1 MRKYLRVVGAG
12 LATVALAAGVA
23 ACGSGGETGST
34 SGGTSGATEATESTA
49 DVSGPAFKLGAIC
62 SCSGAQ
68 AAALGDLGKVSE
80 AWAESVNANGGIN
93 GHPVE
98 MTVYDDGGDPATALK
113 QVKQLV
119 EEDKVQ
125 AIVGNDSL
133 QDVAWAE
140 YVAKKGVPVI
150 GGLTSSIPF
159 LTNPDFFASGAGIPV
174 MIVGMEA
181 IAKEQ
186 GMKKFGIMYCAETP
200 VCAQV
205 VPLGELAAQLN
216 GLEFTSAKVS
226 ATQPSYAAQCLQ
238 FKEEGV
244 EAISISHNADVIQR
258 IVEACHQQG
267 FEPALIAEGPTAAGS
282 WLDVPVFNESFFSAP
297 NANYA
302 DTSVPAVA
310 EFHEGLEEFAPDVLD
325 GSFSYTTINPWI
337 SGKYFQEA
345 AETGN
350 LSPSSTPAQVTAAM
364 PKLNGTEIDGLAPPL
379 VITKGQPVFT
389 PCYFKFQLKD
399 GEFVSLDEGKTSCL
413 SEEETET
420 LVTTLAKAFG

>member
-1 MRKYLRVVGAG
+1 MRKHLRTVGAG
-12 LATVALAAGVA
+12 LAAVALAVGVA
-23 ACGSGGETGST
+23 ACGSGSDTGST
-34 SGGTSGATEATESTA
+34 GGGTTGGTESTEA
-49 DVSGPAFKLGAIC
+49 ATELSGPAFKLGAIC

-80 AWAESVNANGGIN
+80 VWAESVNANGGIN

-98 MTVYDDGGDPATALK
+98 MVVYDDGGDPATALK
-113 QVKQLV
+113 QVKQMV
-119 EEDKVQ
+119 EQDKVQ

-159 LTNPDFFASGAGIPV
+159 LSNPDFFASGAGIPV

-186 GMKKFGIMYCAETP
+186 GKKKFGIMYCAETP

-216 GLEFTSAKVS
+216 GIEFTSAKVS
-226 ATQPSYAAQCLQ
+226 ATQPSYAAQCLA
-238 FKEEGV
+238 FKDEGV
-244 EAISISHNADVIQR
+244 EAISISHNADVVQR
-258 IVEACHQQG
+258 ILEACKQQG
-267 FEPALIAEGPTAAGS
+267 FEPAVIAEGPTAAS
-282 WLDVPVFNESFFSAP
+282 TQLDVPVFNEAFFSSP
-297 NANYA
+297 NANYV
-302 DTSVPAVA
+302 DTSIPAVA
-310 EFHEGLEEFAPDVLD
+310 EFHEALEEYAPDVLD
-325 GSFSYTTINPWI
+325 GSFSYTTLNPWV

-345 AETGN
+345 AEAGN

-364 PKLNGTEIDGLAPPL
+364 PKINGTEIDGLAPAL
-379 VITKGQPVFT
+379 SITKGNPVFT

-399 GEFVSLDEGKTSCL
+399 GEYVSLAEGKTSCL
-413 SEEETET
+413 SEEETEQ
-420 LVTTLAKAFG
+420 LLAALAKAF